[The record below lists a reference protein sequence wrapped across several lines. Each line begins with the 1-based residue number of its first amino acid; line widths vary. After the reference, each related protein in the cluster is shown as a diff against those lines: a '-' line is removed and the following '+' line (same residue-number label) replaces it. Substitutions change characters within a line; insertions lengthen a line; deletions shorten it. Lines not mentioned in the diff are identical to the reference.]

1 MAQSMKTLI
10 ERKFYRD
17 GETARRKLDV
27 FFAVDRLTE
36 EEYTALMALVG
47 SSMGVNACDN
57 PAGTAAAELFGL

>member
-36 EEYTALMALVG
+36 EYTALMSLV
-47 SSMGVNACDN
+47 
-57 PAGTAAAELFGL
+57 AERYGGERL

>member
-36 EEYTALMALVG
+36 EEYTALMTMVG
-47 SSMGVNACDN
+47 EQYG
-57 PAGTAAAELFGL
+57 GERL

>member
-1 MAQSMKTLI
+1 MKTLI

-36 EEYTALMALVG
+36 EEYTALMSLV
-47 SSMGVNACDN
+47 
-57 PAGTAAAELFGL
+57 AERYGGERL